1 MIDEQIRDGDWVI
14 LESRTEARNG
24 ETVVALV
31 RGSEATL
38 KRFQRRGSRV
48 VLEPANP
55 ALRPIELPARD
66 VQIQGVVLGL
76 LRRY

>member
-1 MIDEQIRDGDWVI
+1 
-14 LESRTEARNG
+14 
-24 ETVVALV
+24 VALV

-48 VLEPANP
+48 ILEPANP
-55 ALRPIELPARD
+55 ALRPLELPARD
-66 VQIQGVVLGL
+66 VQIQGVVRGL